1 LDRRKGLEMS
11 KRRKNQFREAL
22 DAKPE
27 ALARAALVSQFSP
40 RSPLKE
46 GRGVH
51 R

>member
-1 LDRRKGLEMS
+1 MS

-27 ALARAALVSQFSP
+27 ALARAALVISQFSP
-40 RSPLKE
+40 HSPRKE

>member
-1 LDRRKGLEMS
+1 MRS
-11 KRRKNQFREAL
+11 RRKNQLREAL

-27 ALARAALVSQFSP
+27 ALTRGALVSQPSP
-40 RSPLKE
+40 RSPRKE